1 MRYLIRKT
9 FIFIAFALLPLHAA
23 GQEGH
28 PNCWWQCKNAD
39 FIVEGEL
46 TYDSSKYYEVSPIGM
61 EQKIGKYY
69 LLVGTI
75 SISKV
80 LYINTNSQYLES
92 YQQYLKHK
100 DQKYP
105 VLINAVK
112 VVLSDAS
119 PSDKPSFHPLLYD
132 IPTAP
137 SIFALSQVFLLPFHE
152 LKLEDGVPTESIKEA
167 MKLIDARPNNLV
179 RQ

>member
-1 MRYLIRKT
+1 MIRKA
-9 FIFIAFALLPLHAA
+9 FIFIVFALLPLHAI

-28 PNCWWQCKNAD
+28 PLWWWECKSAD
-39 FIVEGEL
+39 FIVEAEL
-46 TYDSSKYYEVSPIGM
+46 TYDSSKYYEVSPVGI
-61 EQKIGKYY
+61 EQKSGKYY

-80 LYINTNSQYLES
+80 LYINNSSRYVES
-92 YQQYLKHK
+92 YQQYLQHK

-105 VLINAVK
+105 VLINAHK
-112 VVLSDAS
+112 VVLSDGS
-119 PSDKPSFHPLLYD
+119 PSDKPSFQPLLYD
-132 IPTAP
+132 IPTGP
-137 SIFALSQVFLLPFHE
+137 SIFALSQVFLFPFHE
-152 LKLEDGVPTESIKEA
+152 LKLEDGVPKENIKEA